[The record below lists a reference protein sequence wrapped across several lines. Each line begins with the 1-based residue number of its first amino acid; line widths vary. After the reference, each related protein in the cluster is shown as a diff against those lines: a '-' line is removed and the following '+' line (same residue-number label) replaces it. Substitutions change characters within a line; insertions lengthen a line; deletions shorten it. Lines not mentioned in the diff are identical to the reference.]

1 MPISDPH
8 TNRPFAQT
16 CPHLAIRALTPVARP
31 CQKKNAPLPDAAA
44 FCSCMTG
51 MSAGDREGL
60 FAEATELFDCW
71 DEVTERVE
79 YANVCPVVAWGSG
92 YKRKR

>member
-1 MPISDPH
+1 
-8 TNRPFAQT
+8 
-16 CPHLAIRALTPVARP
+16 
-31 CQKKNAPLPDAAA
+31 
-44 FCSCMTG
+44 

-79 YANVCPVVAWGSG
+79 YASVYPVVARGSG